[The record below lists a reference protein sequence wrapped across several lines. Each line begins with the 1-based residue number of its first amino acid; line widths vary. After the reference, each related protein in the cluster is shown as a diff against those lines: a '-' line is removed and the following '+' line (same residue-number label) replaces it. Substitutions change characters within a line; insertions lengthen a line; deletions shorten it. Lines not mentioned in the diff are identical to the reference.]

1 MEVKLS
7 LEQVLAADVVDVKR
21 LAQICLQ
28 FNIPAADRTQA
39 WLTLLGG
46 LPAIRSVASFHRT
59 QQEQQFADLLAAT
72 LVISSDLDIVK
83 PVASTGEAG
92 FVLAAQ
98 GDAAGGPGAGAGD
111 PQDRDTPAFILLS
124 TLLNHPTA
132 PSLAVSTASAA
143 APAND
148 TDNGTLDSKDGGDG
162 PLLQDTQEEGQ
173 HQRQRRP
180 AAFPSASDDI
190 PEAACNTA
198 EANTSPPPAAA
209 AAAATAAADTA
220 VAQAGSATMATTMA
234 TMAMPHQ
241 TTPSPSAPPP
251 PAILA
256 ARNDNSTVPPAL
268 PAAASAPATP
278 TSTATPANPTPA
290 TPAAATTA
298 ATLLTAD
305 MLMVQGGAID
315 ASVVNLFVQMHMLD
329 SEVIAVRSSARMRL
343 GRQSMNSDSVRQR
356 NMETTAAEQH
366 EQLVALCKSF
376 HRHASTTLDW
386 YWMFSSF
393 ARSLTTQG
401 CDKHAT
407 FSKVASVLRSESRL
421 LHTHVSKMSEAQQ
434 ARIERCWFA
443 ECFATT
449 LPPSCLE
456 RIWDRVIA
464 GSIVVVCFV
473 GLALTLTLAKEVLAK
488 KKPAEVCDLLCNPP
502 AQLVERQLERILELS
517 YTLWRK
523 NGAPVLGVS
532 KGNPRA

>member
-92 FVLAAQ
+92 LVLAAQ
-98 GDAAGGPGAGAGD
+98 GDAAGGAGAGD

-173 HQRQRRP
+173 EADQHQRQRRP

-209 AAAATAAADTA
+209 AAAAADTA
-220 VAQAGSATMATTMA
+220 VAQAGSATMA

-305 MLMVQGGAID
+305 MLMVHVQGGAID

-502 AQLVERQLERILELS
+502 AQLVERQLKRILELS